1 MRPGEIDDEFR
12 EKVQGEHNKRKGVNV
27 DLDAT
32 QVIIESCQGFTY
44 VRRVLVE
51 PHR

>member
-1 MRPGEIDDEFR
+1 MRPGEIDDEFW
-12 EKVQGEHNKRKGVNV
+12 EKVQSEHKKRKGVNV

-32 QVIIESCQGFTY
+32 QVIIESCQGFTDG
-44 VRRVLVE
+44 RRAPVE